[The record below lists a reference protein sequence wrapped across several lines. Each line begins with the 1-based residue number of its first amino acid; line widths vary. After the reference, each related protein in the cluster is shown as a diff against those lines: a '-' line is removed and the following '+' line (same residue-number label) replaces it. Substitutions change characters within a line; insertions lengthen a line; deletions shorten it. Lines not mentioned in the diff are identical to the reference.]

1 VIPDWEKTGEAMART
16 ALDLSSEDWKAY
28 RPGAQV
34 DEKQVA
40 KRWDRAWEVARA
52 AARLMR
58 QRFSAT
64 RVVVFGSLAH
74 RAWFT
79 PWSDIDLAA
88 WGIPSDMFYQAV
100 ASVTGLSSEFEI
112 DLVAPEDCR
121 PGLRQVIEQEG
132 IDL

>member
-1 VIPDWEKTGEAMART
+1 MART
-16 ALDLSSEDWKAY
+16 ALDLSTEEWKAY

-34 DEKQVA
+34 DEEQDSE
-40 KRWDRAWEVARA
+40 RWDRAWEVARTA
-52 AARLMR
+52 GRLLR

-64 RVVVFGSLAH
+64 RVMVFGSLAH

-88 WGIPSDMFYQAV
+88 WGIPSDAFYGAV
-100 ASVTGLSSEFEI
+100 AFVTGLSSEFEI

-121 PGLRQVIEQEG
+121 PGLRRIIEQEG

>member
-1 VIPDWEKTGEAMART
+1 MART
-16 ALDLSSEDWKAY
+16 ALDLSTEEWKAY
-28 RPGAQV
+28 RPGVQV

-40 KRWDRAWEVARA
+40 ERWDRAWEVARA

-74 RAWFT
+74 RTWFT

-88 WGIPSDMFYQAV
+88 WGIPLDMFYQAV

>member
-1 VIPDWEKTGEAMART
+1 MART
-16 ALDLSSEDWKAY
+16 ALDLSTEEWKAY
-28 RPGAQV
+28 RPGVQV
-34 DEKQVA
+34 DEEQVA
-40 KRWDRAWEVARA
+40 ERWDRAWEVACA

-74 RAWFT
+74 RTWFT

>member
-1 VIPDWEKTGEAMART
+1 MART
-16 ALDLSSEDWKAY
+16 ALDLSTEEWKAY
-28 RPGAQV
+28 RPGVQV

-40 KRWDRAWEVARA
+40 ERWDRAWEVARA

-88 WGIPSDMFYQAV
+88 WGIPLDMFYQAV